1 MADQEVVFSEFIAGR
16 IEAKIGKLEAEKV
29 PARVAIARLSR
40 SLEGA
45 LERGVPESALLEVL
59 RENGIRLSG
68 KAFRKLLEEGRSGT
82 RIPPGSAGRAAGA
95 LNGGGGGRNGGGSGD
110 GEADPP
116 GDPGR
121 GDGDGTGPGQAT
133 SRQ

>member
-1 MADQEVVFSEFIAGR
+1 MAEQEVVFSEFLAER
-16 IEAKIGKLEAEKV
+16 IEGKIGKLEAEKV
-29 PARVAIARLSR
+29 PARVAIARLSK

-59 RENGIRLSG
+59 REHGIRLSG

-82 RIPPGSAGRAAGA
+82 RIPPGSAGRASRS
-95 LNGGGGGRNGGGSGD
+95 LNGGGGAGD
-110 GEADPP
+110 GEGDPP

-121 GDGDGTGPGQAT
+121 GDGEGTDPGQAT